1 MTTVTTCSNPAE
13 AMLLKS
19 VLEANAIPAYVPE
32 ELTSQGAVDFA
43 GSGIRVQ
50 VDDEN
55 AAAAQR
61 VLAETE
67 NAFAEGADPEA
78 DDEAAPPAAG

>member
-19 VLEANAIPAYVPE
+19 VLEANQIPAYVPE
-32 ELTSQGAVDFA
+32 ELTSQSAVDFA

-55 AAAAQR
+55 AMAAQR

-67 NAFAEGADPEA
+67 KRLCRGRGPR
-78 DDEAAPPAAG
+78 G